1 MIHSHGF
8 EGSPADFGL
17 TSHEFATNLPSGN
30 VNFREPLLNVLQDN
44 VLGSPVLN
52 RTLKYPVNHR
62 KALILRLSPPPPGS
76 TGSSPS
82 HSLLITRDVGPKTA
96 PKKTLFNLLQKEN
109 YS

>member
-8 EGSPADFGL
+8 EGSPADFQF

-30 VNFREPLLNVLQDN
+30 VKFREPLLKVLQDN

-82 HSLLITRDVGPKTA
+82 HSLLITRDVGPNTA
-96 PKKTLFNLLQKEN
+96 PKETLFYLLQKEN